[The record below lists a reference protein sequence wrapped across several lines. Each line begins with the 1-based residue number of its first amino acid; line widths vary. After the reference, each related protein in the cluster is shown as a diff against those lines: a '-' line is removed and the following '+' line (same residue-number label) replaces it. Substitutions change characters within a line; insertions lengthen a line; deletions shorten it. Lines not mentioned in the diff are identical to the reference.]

1 MARSAMASQP
11 TKEHI
16 VEMASRLVHRQ
27 GFNHTSLD
35 QILRES
41 GVRKGNF
48 YYYFRS
54 KEELGYAVLDRF
66 ARQFAEQVTG
76 RAFTPEREPLEQLSA
91 LLEALLEAQRQAG
104 CAGG

>member
-1 MARSAMASQP
+1 MA
-11 TKEHI
+11 
-16 VEMASRLVHRQ
+16 VASRLVHLQ

-54 KEELGYAVLDRF
+54 KEELGYAVLDHF
-66 ARQFAEQVTG
+66 AQQFAEQVAG
-76 RAFTPEREPLEQLSA
+76 RAFTPGREPLEQISA
-91 LLEALLEAQRQAG
+91 LLEAILEAQRGAS